1 MAMVRDS
8 LRMNTTNSF
17 PVTIRAAYPDDAPA
31 LWRLA
36 ALDSASVPAEP
47 LLVAE
52 TDGQLRV
59 AVSMS
64 DLNAIAD
71 PFVPTA
77 HVVEMLRDHI
87 ARTADE
93 PFRQRRFAARP
104 VPATGL
110 RTV

>member
-1 MAMVRDS
+1 
-8 LRMNTTNSF
+8 LRAILYSMNTTNSL

-64 DLNAIAD
+64 DLSAIAD

-77 HVVEMLRDHI
+77 HIVEMLREHI
-87 ARTADE
+87 VRTADT
-93 PFRQRRFAARP
+93 PSRRRRFGAGPILAP
-104 VPATGL
+104 GL
-110 RTV
+110 RTA